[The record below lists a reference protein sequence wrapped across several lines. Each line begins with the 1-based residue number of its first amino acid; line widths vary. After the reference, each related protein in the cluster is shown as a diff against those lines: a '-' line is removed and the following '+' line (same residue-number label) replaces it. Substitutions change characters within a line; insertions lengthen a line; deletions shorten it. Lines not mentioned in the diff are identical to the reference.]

1 MGGPQLRLREAGR
14 FACPRCEQLAG
25 LTPPGQDAA
34 MRSTSSAACIS
45 AMPFDCGLSR
55 GVVSDKRPISKRANA
70 SRARRRGRAVVA
82 ADLEDV
88 RAPAAVRAIDGDP
101 AITAPL
107 GGGMALEQHSV
118 RLHHPIDPLSID
130 RRPALLGGS
139 SSDQRVNPPIAAS
152 RQTGDDLFDLGEL
165 FRIRL

>member
-1 MGGPQLRLREAGR
+1 
-14 FACPRCEQLAG
+14 
-25 LTPPGQDAA
+25 

-55 GVVSDKRPISKRANA
+55 GVVSDKRPISRRANA

-139 SSDQRVNPPIAAS
+139 SSDQRVNPPIAAG
-152 RQTGDDLFDLGEL
+152 RQTGDDLFDLDEL

>member
-1 MGGPQLRLREAGR
+1 MGGPQLRLR
-14 FACPRCEQLAG
+14 
-25 LTPPGQDAA
+25 DAA

-55 GVVSDKRPISKRANA
+55 GVVSDKRPISRRANA

-130 RRPALLGGS
+130 RRPAMLGGS

-152 RQTGDDLFDLGEL
+152 RQTGNDLFDLGEL